1 MAAAAQ
7 APVVTRRASKPF
19 YFNSESHLTRI
30 GRERAANLA
39 ELLQGL
45 KSCPDASIFYHTFQT
60 LREHHYIRGGF
71 SNDFAQWTFAACNEA
86 GLAERL
92 AAVDVR
98 DFTSIQEIRDRIVKT
113 VESYLKANP
122 ASGARPAFEPFYF
135 CASETVVTPTP
146 FVANTLAEFAEALQQ
161 VGLHSIHHHFITAR
175 LRPPLTRNDF
185 SVWLEEELGLATLAE
200 RLNRMDIYTSTLND
214 MRQKI
219 LQLVRQ
225 EIKRSAA

>member
-1 MAAAAQ
+1 MAAIAQ
-7 APVVTRRASKPF
+7 APVAERRASKPF

-30 GRERAANLA
+30 GRERATNLS
-39 ELLQGL
+39 ELLLGL

-71 SNDFAQWTFAACNEA
+71 SNDFAQWAFAACNEA

-98 DFTSIQEIRDRIVKT
+98 DFTSVAEIRTRIAGT

-122 ASGARPAFEPFYF
+122 AAGARPAFEPFYF

-146 FVANTLAEFAEALQQ
+146 FVANTLAEFSGALRQ
-161 VGLHSIHHHFITAR
+161 VSLESIHHHFITAR

-185 SVWLEEELGLATLAE
+185 AVWLEEELGLASVAE
-200 RLNRMDIYTSTLND
+200 HLNRIDIYTATLND
-214 MRQKI
+214 VRQRI
-219 LQLVRQ
+219 LQLVQQ
-225 EIKRSAA
+225 EMSGGRS

>member
-1 MAAAAQ
+1 MAAAAP

-19 YFNSESHLTRI
+19 YFNSESHLVRI
-30 GRERAANLA
+30 GRERATNLR
-39 ELLQGL
+39 ELLEGL

-98 DFTSIQEIRDRIVKT
+98 DFTSVAEIRNRIVEI

-122 ASGARPAFEPFYF
+122 AAGARPAFEPFYF

-146 FVANTLAEFAEALQQ
+146 FVASTLAEFDEALQQ
-161 VGLHSIHHHFITAR
+161 VSLHSIHHHFITAR

-225 EIKRSAA
+225 ETKRSAA

>member
-7 APVVTRRASKPF
+7 TPVAMRRASKPF

-30 GRERAANLA
+30 GRERATNLA

-122 ASGARPAFEPFYF
+122 AAGARPAFEPFYF

-219 LQLVRQ
+219 LQVVRQ
-225 EIKRSAA
+225 EMKRSAA

>member
-7 APVVTRRASKPF
+7 APVVTQRANKPF

-30 GRERAANLA
+30 GRERATNLA
-39 ELLQGL
+39 QLLEGL

-92 AAVDVR
+92 ASVDVR
-98 DFTSIQEIRDRIVKT
+98 DFTSIQEIRERIAHT

-122 ASGARPAFEPFYF
+122 AAGARPSFEPFYF

-146 FVANTLAEFAEALQQ
+146 FVANTLPEFAEALQR
-161 VGLHSIHHHFITAR
+161 VSLHSIHHHFITAR

-185 SVWLEEELGLATLAE
+185 SVWLEEELGLVSLAA
-200 RLNRMDIYTSTLND
+200 RLNRIDIYTSTLND
-214 MRQKI
+214 ARQKI
-219 LQLVRQ
+219 LLLVQQ
-225 EIKRSAA
+225 EMNGGRP